1 MWSHYRT
8 IGALLM
14 LASFVANASE
24 FHVTRWVERVDISPN
39 GSGATVHT
47 EVTGLLLTGNDQWV
61 IPHDD
66 LQVVSDF
73 NGWYTDE
80 RGRHVKLKLTD
91 ARDRSLVDN
100 TFYSGR
106 KGYFIDL
113 AGPTRFELHYSV
125 TIKELMLVS
134 DLDLRRWRDP
144 DTLQYEVRL
153 PSGFLLY
160 HRDPENAPDS
170 YRHAVDSTTTKGRTV
185 HTFTR
190 TGAVQQRKEA
200 LEHHCVDLID
210 ACAVRVLIAHGPLKD
225 DPLRYF
231 CAWNQAL
238 MASSSGMDETTR
250 QWAERV
256 TAHAGT
262 AEEKAR
268 LLFAEVREHVSYI
281 DVEDH
286 LNAFRPRDPSIVWNN
301 RKGDCKDMANLLC
314 RSLGWVGLNAR
325 LALSATVSHPFELD
339 FPCLSSADHV
349 VCLVHA
355 GDRWIPLDA
364 TESQCTFGL
373 PSRQIQGR
381 TLLVLD
387 EQGGYYE
394 QMPIVP
400 ADSNLRRIDMTFR
413 ASGTALQGRFLLDCR
428 GASAWALADGRESR
442 TNTDITSWVG
452 RSLAASAQGLQL
464 DSILLNGPK
473 EQFGAHGNASVH
485 NALRKAVGK
494 WYTSLQFVPY
504 PHDLPRR
511 MVPGTDLVTGEAMLR
526 EFAAHVRFP
535 KPISLSPFE
544 PAHVEEAGI
553 SFDLSVVQEG
563 ADGATITYRYR
574 CPYVRISAELA
585 PAYDRVQAA
594 IENALKRTIVHGTD

>member
-24 FHVTRWVERVDISPN
+24 LHVTRWVERIDISPD
-39 GSGATVHT
+39 GSGATVHA
-47 EVTGLLLTGNDQWV
+47 EITGLLLAGTDQWV

-73 NGWYTDE
+73 SGWYTDE

-91 ARDRSLVDN
+91 ARDRSLVGS

-113 AGPTRFELHYSV
+113 AGPTRFELRYSI

-153 PSGFLLY
+153 PPGFLLY
-160 HRDPENAPDS
+160 HRDPESAPDS
-170 YRHAVDSTTTKGRTV
+170 YRHTVDSATATGRTV
-185 HTFTR
+185 HIFTR
-190 TGAVQQRKEA
+190 TGAVQRRREE
-200 LEHHCVDLID
+200 LDHHCVDLVD
-210 ACAVRVLIAHGPLKD
+210 ACAVRVLVTHGPLKD

-231 CAWNQAL
+231 CVWDQAL
-238 MASSSGMDETTR
+238 MASTSGMDETTR

-256 TAHAGT
+256 TAGAST
-262 AEEKAR
+262 PEEKAR
-268 LLFAEVREHVSYI
+268 LLFAEVRERISYI

-314 RSLGWVGLNAR
+314 RSLNWVGVDAR
-325 LALSATVSHPFELD
+325 LALSATLSHPFDLD

-349 VCLVHA
+349 VCMVRTA
-355 GDRWIPLDA
+355 DRWIPLDA

-387 EQGGYYE
+387 EQGGHYE
-394 QMPIVP
+394 QVPVVP
-400 ADSNLRRIDMTFR
+400 ADSNLRRIDMTLR
-413 ASGTALQGRFLLDCR
+413 ASEAAMHGRFTLDCR
-428 GASAWALADGRESR
+428 GASAWALADGRESL

-464 DSILLNGPK
+464 DSILLDGPK
-473 EQFGAHGNASVH
+473 ARFSAQGKASVH
-485 NALRKAVGK
+485 NALRKAAGK

-504 PHDLPRR
+504 PHDLPCKAT
-511 MVPGTDLVTGEAMLR
+511 PGTDLVTGEAMLR
-526 EFAAHVRFP
+526 EFSAHVRFA

-544 PAHVEEAGI
+544 PAHIEEAGI
-553 SFDLSVVQEG
+553 SFDLSVTPEG
-563 ADGATITYRYR
+563 TDGILITYRYR
-574 CPYVRISAELA
+574 CPYVRVPVELA